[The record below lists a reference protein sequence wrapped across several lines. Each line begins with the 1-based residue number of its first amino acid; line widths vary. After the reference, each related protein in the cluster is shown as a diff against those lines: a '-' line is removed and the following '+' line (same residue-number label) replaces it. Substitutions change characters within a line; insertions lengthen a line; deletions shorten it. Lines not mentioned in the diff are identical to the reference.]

1 MSFKRKVK
9 KAFKRFIGDFTG
21 VQWRDLD
28 HKKVYAAIAL
38 LAAVVILVVVLI
50 VMALTGGNDDTP
62 QNEEDAMI
70 ATEAVEEAEERPSKY
85 FKTRSLIPA

>member
-9 KAFKRFIGDFTG
+9 RAFKRFIGDFTG

-38 LAAVVILVVVLI
+38 LAVVVILVVVLI
-50 VMALTGGNDDTP
+50 VMALTGGNDKTSQD
-62 QNEEDAMI
+62 EEDAVI
-70 ATEAVEEAEERPSKY
+70 QQKQWKIQKNSRRKIHW
-85 FKTRSLIPA
+85 K